1 MIIINILFKSP
12 KELLKSVGGLKILPL
27 GSKSK
32 GGEAQRGGHY
42 CVLNAFCALWLFN
55 HTVGYPDL

>member
-1 MIIINILFKSP
+1 MYIIYINIMIIINILFKSP

-32 GGEAQRGGHY
+32 GGEAQRGGPLL
-42 CVLNAFCALWLFN
+42 CVKCLLCSLAF
-55 HTVGYPDL
+55 